1 MKKSLHTIGLLLVS
15 TVLVGCGSFRLVPP
29 QVDWDNQ
36 WGGSETPAI
45 VPCDDREELNF
56 YHLFPRGDGGF
67 ATIVRIINAF
77 NASADASAAGVCI
90 KGNGV
95 NFWDYWSRVDNALS
109 TNTAPDIFLHQ
120 LDESSFRAKN
130 DQLLNLTEMLAI
142 DNEASIPTFDFDND
156 FYPAQ
161 LETASFEGDVYALP
175 WSTTVRVVYYN
186 KDLWSAAGLT
196 NEDIPTTWDELKTV
210 SGQLTTFNQDGAMVN
225 LGMDPFSAE
234 GQHVQQWLWAGGY
247 NPWISEGD
255 GQFTPNFNRPE
266 LAEIINYID
275 SFPGRAD
282 RNKLQQFF
290 SQFQVT
296 GMDPFVSG
304 KVGMQISTEGLY
316 TTLKQANANFDYG
329 VFTLPKGP
337 NNNADPVNWS
347 SSFSIEVFDNQ
358 FRSNLS
364 NDVADTRNRGSW
376 LFLKHLFSL
385 EVQTQFYSVAPFLLS
400 HRQHLNTLIDGDEIL
415 MGLSN
420 SIQYSRE
427 KEYVPFAPKWHSDLF
442 QEMGGFYIID
452 PVSRRPAS
460 EVLQRMQ
467 NFMNQKKNQYC
478 TTNVNGWGC

>member
-1 MKKSLHTIGLLLVS
+1 MKKPFQLLGLLLTT
-15 TVLVGCGSFRLVPP
+15 TVLAGCSWIRLVPP

-36 WGGSETPAI
+36 WGSEVPAI
-45 VPCDDREELNF
+45 IPCDDREELNF
-56 YHLFPRGDGGF
+56 YHLFPRGDAGF

-77 NASADASAAGVCI
+77 NSSDEASDAGVCI

-130 DQLLNLTEMLAI
+130 NQLLNLSAMLEQDLA
-142 DNEASIPTFDFDND
+142 EAIPTFDFAED
-156 FYPAQ
+156 FYPTQ
-161 LETASFEGDVYALP
+161 LQTATFEDDIYALP

-186 KDLWSAAGLT
+186 KNLWNAAGLT
-196 NEDIPTTWDELKTV
+196 EEDIPTTWDELKNI
-210 SGQLTTFNQDGAMVN
+210 SGLLTTFNQDGAMVN
-225 LGMDPFSAE
+225 LGMDPYSGE
-234 GQHVQQWLWAGGY
+234 GQHIQQWIWSGGY
-247 NPWISEGD
+247 NPWISQGD

-266 LAEIINYID
+266 IAELMNYID

-282 RNKLQQFF
+282 RSKLQQFF

-316 TTLKQANANFDYG
+316 TTLRQANVGFDYG

-337 NNNADPVNWS
+337 NNQGNPVNWS
-347 SSFSIEVFDNQ
+347 SSFSIELFDNNN
-358 FRSNLS
+358 RNNLS
-364 NDVADTRNRGSW
+364 SQIANLRNRGSW
-376 LFLKHLFSL
+376 LFLKYLFTL
-385 EVQTQFYSVAPFLLS
+385 EVQTQFYNIAPFLLS
-400 HRQHLNTLIDGDEIL
+400 HRGHLATLINDDQIL
-415 MGLSN
+415 LGLSE

-427 KEYVPFAPKWHSDLF
+427 KEYVPFAPKWHSDFF
-442 QEMGGFYIID
+442 QEMGGFFIID
-452 PVSRRPAS
+452 PSSRRPAT

-467 NFMNQKKNQYC
+467 NLMNQKKTQYC